1 MESTT
6 VEGKKEEV
14 QLGFSTAPEGQI
26 DIKSIMMGINTFKFI
41 LQGKNID
48 DLATNGP
55 KFCEPED
62 PNSNIYRSIGLM
74 PFLAKMDP
82 WLEYLGYVRDIQSN
96 A

>member
-1 MESTT
+1 MVATE
-6 VEGKKEEV
+6 VEGKEEAV
-14 QLGFSTAPEGQI
+14 KLGFTAAPEGQV
-26 DIKSIMMGINTFKFI
+26 DPQSIMRSVNTFKFV

-48 DLATNGP
+48 DLEANGP